1 MISSTSNTEKDPLGA
16 AVLDY
21 HNKEVKG
28 PLMINTS
35 YGAPEEMPAEV
46 YFRDFD
52 DMPDLEQIA
61 LDQCD
66 VNVLDVGA
74 CAGTHS
80 LFLQGQGHKVTAI
93 DSSAGCITTLNAR
106 GVKNV
111 LKGDFFSLPKS
122 NYGTILMMMNGLGL
136 AGNLSNLVPT
146 LNHMKTLLRP
156 GGFVLADSSDI
167 SYLYVDIPKPMNKY
181 YGEVSFQFEYDGHKG
196 AWFDWLYIDL
206 ETLEQQVAIAGW
218 SMEVLYTS
226 EDDAFLVRMWPV

>member
-1 MISSTSNTEKDPLGA
+1 MQSTKNDPLGS
-16 AVLDY
+16 AVSDY
-21 HNKEVKG
+21 YKQQMRG

-35 YGAPEEMPAEV
+35 YGEPEEMPVEV

-66 VNVLDVGA
+66 VKVLDVGA
-74 CAGTHS
+74 CAGAHS
-80 LFLQGQGHKVTAI
+80 LFLQGQGHQVTAI
-93 DSSAGCITTLNAR
+93 DSSAGCITTLNSQ
-106 GVKNV
+106 GVKKA
-111 LKGDFFSLPKS
+111 LKEDFFSLPPAD
-122 NYGTILMMMNGLGL
+122 YGTILMMMNGLGL
-136 AGNLSNLVPT
+136 AGKLSKLVPM

-167 SYLYVDIPKPMNKY
+167 SYLYGGDILKPLNNY
-181 YGEVSFQFEYDGHKG
+181 YGEVSFQFEYNREKG
-196 AWFDWLYIDL
+196 GWFDWLYIDL

-226 EDDAFLVRMWPV
+226 EDDAYLVRMWPV